1 VPGTSW
7 HAAYT
12 SDLQSLYGL
21 LVVPLAFLA
30 YRLAAPMEARRAVD
44 PASAR
49 FVSELTLLF
58 AVLTMID
65 PISTGPL
72 VRSEALAGGRLA
84 RAIPIFF
91 VILGDLRVLW
101 LALGVARP
109 ERKPSENLALAAG
122 ASLIVPISSGLAY
135 LGLGLVVP
143 ELDEHAIWMIYELFF
158 LVLCVYA
165 GRTLV
170 ARGLANEP
178 ARASY
183 LRALFGYSAA
193 YYALWLTADL
203 LIVVGGLDLGW
214 AIRMMPNQLYY
225 GFWVV
230 FAYAR
235 FFCVPPAKA
244 A

>member
-1 VPGTSW
+1 MPGTSW
-7 HAAYT
+7 HDAYT

-49 FVSELTLLF
+49 FVSGLTLIF
-58 AVLTMID
+58 AVLTMVD
-65 PISTGPL
+65 PIATGPL
-72 VRSEALAGGRLA
+72 VRSEALAGGSLA

-109 ERKPSENLALAAG
+109 ERRPSANLVLAVG
-122 ASLIVPISSGLAY
+122 ASLIVPVASGLVY

-143 ELDEHAIWMIYELFF
+143 ALDEHAIWMIYELFF
-158 LVLCVYA
+158 LALCVHA
-165 GRTLV
+165 GRRLV
-170 ARGLANEP
+170 ARSLGDAP

-214 AIRMMPNQLYY
+214 AIRMVPNQLYY

-230 FAYAR
+230 FAYTR
-235 FFCVPPAKA
+235 FFCVRPSKA